1 MVDRDRGA
9 ARLRCRPGDLAI
21 VMKCGV
27 PERIGLLVRVIERC
41 ADGKRDW
48 LTRIEGNGVVA
59 AGVNTGRVAL
69 RRMALMDD
77 SNLTPIR
84 GQETLRRRARQD
96 PEACEVS
103 A

>member
-1 MVDRDRGA
+1 MKEEGKT
-9 ARLRCRPGDLAI
+9 RLRCRPGDLAI
-21 VMKCGV
+21 VTKCGV

-41 ADGKRDW
+41 ATGKRDW
-48 LTRIEGNGVVA
+48 LTRIEGKGVVA
-59 AGVNTGRVAL
+59 TGVSSGVAAV
-69 RRMALMDD
+69 RRFALMDD

>member
-1 MVDRDRGA
+1 MKEEGKT
-9 ARLRCRPGDLAI
+9 RLRCRPGDLAI
-21 VMKCGV
+21 VTKCGV

-48 LTRIEGNGVVA
+48 LTRIEGKGVVA
-59 AGVNTGRVAL
+59 TGVNSGVAAV
-69 RRMALMDD
+69 RRLALMDD